1 MGYAIEN
8 PANPSVMPST
18 QNQDVQ
24 QKIYYRYRAVKFG
37 VLH

>member
-1 MGYAIEN
+1 MGYATEN
-8 PANPSVMPST
+8 AVNPSATPIT
-18 QNQDVQ
+18 QNQDAL